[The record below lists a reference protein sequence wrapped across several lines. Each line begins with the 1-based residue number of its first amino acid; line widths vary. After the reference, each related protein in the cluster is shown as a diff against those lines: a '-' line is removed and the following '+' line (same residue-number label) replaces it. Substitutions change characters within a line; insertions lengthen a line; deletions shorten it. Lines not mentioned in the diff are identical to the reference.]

1 MSLLR
6 ALTLSMTV
14 VFAVDARAADTPSC
28 GDLPCRANGLAYVS
42 EAGGIVIVPGEAF
55 SVELKIEDGKIVGL
69 TPRRRQSDLPNS
81 IELDFIRSNVGLML
95 KQTSHV
101 NATIKTEGYMKL
113 ADGRFVRTSTC
124 PLRANLSTFELWYD
138 RIEFI
143 ELRNF
148 RIVSDNGEMAC
159 D

>member
-1 MSLLR
+1 
-6 ALTLSMTV
+6 MTAV
-14 VFAVDARAADTPSC
+14 FAFAVDARAAETPSC
-28 GDLPCRANGLAYVS
+28 GELPCRANGLAYVS

-81 IELDFIRSNVGLML
+81 IELDFSRSNVGLML

-101 NATIKTEGYMKL
+101 NATTKTEGYIKL
-113 ADGRFVRTSTC
+113 ADGRFVRTSMC
-124 PLRANLSTFELWYD
+124 PLRANLATIELWYD

-148 RIVSDNGEMAC
+148 RIVTDDGAMAC